1 MAMDPGQ
8 SEMNN
13 QSQKIRGQRGYS
25 LIEVLAAMVT
35 MGIMAS
41 SVYYL
46 LSFQNRLSANSADE
60 LRATNLG
67 KIQIDSLKVV
77 DYAAL
82 VAGSDTL
89 QDIFILSWTVSL
101 QTGTS
106 SGTKKINL
114 TVLWP
119 LTAENTL
126 TFTSL
131 KSDDI
136 YKEDP

>member
-25 LIEVLAAMVT
+25 LIEILAAMVT

-60 LRATNLG
+60 LRAANLG

-82 VAGSDTL
+82 VAGSDTI
-89 QDIFILSWTVSL
+89 QDKFILSWTVSL

>member
-1 MAMDPGQ
+1 
-8 SEMNN
+8 MNR
-13 QSQKIRGQRGYS
+13 QDQKIRGQRGYS
-25 LIEVLAAMVT
+25 LIEILAAMVT
-35 MGIMAS
+35 LGIMTS

-46 LSFQNRLSANSADE
+46 LSFQNRNSVNSADE

-77 DYAAL
+77 DYADL
-82 VAGSDTL
+82 VAGSDTV
-89 QDIFILSWTVSL
+89 QDKFILSWTVTL

-114 TVLWP
+114 NVIWP

>member
-25 LIEVLAAMVT
+25 LIEILAAMVT

-60 LRATNLG
+60 LRAANLG

-89 QDIFILSWTVSL
+89 QDKFILSWTVSL

>member
-1 MAMDPGQ
+1 
-8 SEMNN
+8 MNR

-25 LIEVLAAMVT
+25 LIEILAAMVT
-35 MGIMAS
+35 MGIMSS

-46 LSFQNRLSANSADE
+46 LSFQNRYSANSADE

-77 DYAAL
+77 DYADL
-82 VAGSDTL
+82 VAGSDTV
-89 QDIFILSWTVSL
+89 QDKFILSWTVTL

-114 TVLWP
+114 NVIWP

>member
-1 MAMDPGQ
+1 
-8 SEMNN
+8 MNR

-25 LIEVLAAMVT
+25 LIEILAAMVT
-35 MGIMAS
+35 LGIMTS

-46 LSFQNRLSANSADE
+46 LSFQNRNSVNSADE

-77 DYAAL
+77 DYADL
-82 VAGSDTL
+82 VAGSDTV
-89 QDIFILSWTVSL
+89 QDKFILSWTVTL

-114 TVLWP
+114 NVIWP